1 MCIFCSIINKE
12 IPSSILYEDDQV
24 LAILDISQVTK
35 GHTLVMP
42 KQHVEN
48 MLECDEETLSHVM
61 EISKKLGNHIMEKTG
76 AAGMNILSNIHE
88 AAGQS
93 VPHFHVHL
101 IPRYGEDDA
110 CVIKF
115 NESEPQDLAALQQA
129 LQYPKES

>member
-48 MLECDEETLSHVM
+48 MLECDDETLSHVM
-61 EISKKLGNHIMEKTG
+61 EIAKKLGNHIMEKTG

-115 NESEPQDLAALQQA
+115 NESESQDLAALQQA